1 MIIRAER
8 PDSNFYILDKKI
20 SEDKKLSW
28 GARGLLVFLLGK
40 PDNWQVSTQNLI
52 NETLGSGKPTA
63 RDGVR
68 SLVNELIEAG
78 YIKRYQ
84 RKGESGKIEGVNY
97 LVSEAANPE
106 TPKPE
111 TANPATVHP
120 ATANPPL
127 IRTETPTSNET
138 SSITEKTVKPAK
150 NSRPILKDLQEFD
163 RLIDLGVD
171 GQIAKDFL
179 AIRKAKR
186 APLTET
192 ALKGINKEA
201 EKAGWT
207 LNEALSECLARGWQS
222 FKADWV
228 NKPQQKAY
236 VSEKEK
242 SQAAAR
248 ATFAAAGI
256 HGMDFNDNERVI
268 HDYVEQ
274 PKLQVIHNA

>member
-52 NETLGSGKPTA
+52 NETSGSGKPTA

-78 YIKRYQ
+78 YIKRHQ
-84 RKGESGKIEGVNY
+84 IKGESGKIEGVNY
-97 LVSEAANPE
+97 LVSEVAKPE

-111 TANPATVHP
+111 TANPATAKP

-138 SSITEKTVKPAK
+138 PSITEKTTTESAK
-150 NSRPILKDLQEFD
+150 SRFDPLAMDLPSNLSAESWQAW
-163 RLIDLGVD
+163 
-171 GQIAKDFL
+171 IAYRRSCKMKIVERTMNAQLTFL
-179 AIRKAKR
+179 AKQGLNADAVIEQTIR
-186 APLTET
+186 
-192 ALKGINKEA
+192 N
-201 EKAGWT
+201 
-207 LNEALSECLARGWQS
+207 GWQGL
-222 FKADWV
+222 FELKA
-228 NKPQQKAY
+228 QKQGY

-248 ATFAAAGI
+248 ATFAKAGI
-256 HGMDFNDNERVI
+256 HGFDFNDNERVV